1 MKAIIKFSALL
12 LAVFCVRV
20 PLLSQNEKTVF
31 QTGTYWRPQLNV
43 DAQAA
48 IVYGTH
54 PLENC
59 TFEERVASWR
69 ERGYTTYFM
78 TGIAWGEYQE
88 YFTGKWDGRRHD
100 DEGQMRKNGEVIWH
114 GKDVPYVVP
123 TMNFLAYMK
132 ERQIKRAIDAGIDYI
147 FLEEPEFWAFA
158 GYSEAFKREWKAFYG
173 FDWRPQDASAENLY
187 LSNKLKY
194 HLYYRALRECF
205 TYAKEYGKSLGRTIY
220 CFVPTHSLVNYSQW
234 RIVSPEASL
243 ALMDCMDGYI
253 AQVWTGTSREPNYY
267 QGNYRERV
275 FETAFLE
282 YGSMHS
288 MTAPTNRKV
297 FFLTDPIE
305 DRPRD
310 WDDYIRNYR
319 ATYIAQMLYPRNNNY
334 EIMPWPERIYEGLYQ
349 VSSRDETK
357 IRIPRSLSTQMHI
370 MINASNRM
378 PCTENQLSGTKGI
391 GVLMA
396 NTLMFQRNDQPVDG
410 YDDPQLSNF
419 YGLAMPFVKRG
430 VPVEL
435 VQIENTAEKN
445 TWKDVK
451 VLLMTYSNMKP
462 MDEDMNRNI
471 AAWVKSGGYLVYVS
485 RDTDPFQ
492 SVQEWWNQDG
502 EKFNAP
508 SEHLFDLLGM
518 PRVAGEGLY
527 TCGKGSVY
535 VFRKDPKEFV
545 MQPEGERA
553 LVDVVSGL
561 YKDKTGGAPDFR
573 NYFFLERGPYTIVSV
588 MDESVSSE
596 TLRLDGFYIDLFD
609 KELPVVRE
617 KVVSPGEQAFLYDL
631 KKIEKKRSEP
641 QILVSAGKVTEE
653 KVTADKYSFTVKAPE
668 ETTNVMRILLTAK
681 PERVVVDTNSDV
693 SQSWDEESKTLF
705 LSFENKADG
714 VSVHIIR

>member
-1 MKAIIKFSALL
+1 
-12 LAVFCVRV
+12 
-20 PLLSQNEKTVF
+20 
-31 QTGTYWRPQLNV
+31 
-43 DAQAA
+43 
-48 IVYGTH
+48 
-54 PLENC
+54 
-59 TFEERVASWR
+59 
-69 ERGYTTYFM
+69 
-78 TGIAWGEYQE
+78 
-88 YFTGKWDGRRHD
+88 
-100 DEGQMRKNGEVIWH
+100 
-114 GKDVPYVVP
+114 
-123 TMNFLAYMK
+123 
-132 ERQIKRAIDAGIDYI
+132 
-147 FLEEPEFWAFA
+147 
-158 GYSEAFKREWKAFYG
+158 
-173 FDWRPQDASAENLY
+173 
-187 LSNKLKY
+187 
-194 HLYYRALRECF
+194 
-205 TYAKEYGKSLGRTIY
+205 
-220 CFVPTHSLVNYSQW
+220 
-234 RIVSPEASL
+234 
-243 ALMDCMDGYI
+243 
-253 AQVWTGTSREPNYY
+253 
-267 QGNYRERV
+267 
-275 FETAFLE
+275 
-282 YGSMHS
+282 
-288 MTAPTNRKV
+288 
-297 FFLTDPIE
+297 
-305 DRPRD
+305 
-310 WDDYIRNYR
+310 
-319 ATYIAQMLYPRNNNY
+319 
-334 EIMPWPERIYEGLYQ
+334 MPWPERIYEGLYQ

-357 IRIPRSLSTQMHI
+357 IRIPRSFSTQMHI
-370 MINASNRM
+370 MINASNQM

-396 NTLMFQRNDQPVDG
+396 NSLMFQRNDQPVDG

-471 AAWVKSGGYLVYVS
+471 AAWVKSGGCLVYVS

-545 MQPEGERA
+545 MQPEGESA

-573 NYFFLERGPYTIVSV
+573 NYFFLERDPYTIVSV